1 MSESGIW
8 VVAGRRGREMWVRR
22 SRCWAGA
29 VLTGV
34 VIAGSAVAA
43 PAAAQPAD
51 SETPTGVTASGG
63 DRQAVVSFTAPATAE
78 AVESYTVTATDV
90 TAPGRGGQISS
101 GADSPITAT
110 SLTNGDSYTFTVTAN
125 YQDGP
130 GPASDPSDPV
140 VVGVAPSISGTPPSG
155 TAGTAYMFTFAVTG
169 DPAPTVDPY
178 GPAQTSG
185 GGFPGPCGVII
196 STSGPKL
203 GLPPGLTLSSTG
215 VLSGTPTA
223 PGQYAFT
230 PEATNAVATTYG
242 NQVTITIAPA
252 SAASVTI
259 SAGNGQNTAPGAAF
273 SNLSV
278 TVTDASG
285 QPVVGRTVTFTVSS
299 GAATFPSPTSPS
311 CTSPTATATTNSAG
325 VATAPTLTAGTTTG
339 PVTVTATTRNAD
351 GTTVG
356 TTFMETVGT
365 PGPAR
370 ADMTVTLTAPGTI
383 SRGAVGTVKVTV
395 TNKGPSAA
403 TKVAAAVYIP
413 PTFTVTNAGGGTT
426 TWGVTVFTVP
436 TLSPG
441 ASATFTV
448 GVRAGNRTGR
458 SVLAAVTAAT
468 TTDPNPYNNIT
479 AVVSTIR

>member
-1 MSESGIW
+1 MSGLRTWI
-8 VVAGRRGREMWVRR
+8 VAGRRDREVRVRR
-22 SRCWAGA
+22 PGYWAGA
-29 VLTGV
+29 ILTGV
-34 VIAGSAVAA
+34 VILGSAAA
-43 PAAAQPAD
+43 PAAAQPAGSD
-51 SETPTGVTASGG
+51 APIGVTATGG
-63 DRQAVVSFTAPATAE
+63 DTQAVVSFTLPATAD
-78 AVESYTVTATDV
+78 VVQSYTVAASDV
-90 TAPGRGGQISS
+90 TDPSRGGQISS
-101 GADSPITAT
+101 GSDSPITAT

-130 GPASDPSDPV
+130 GAASDPSDPV

-155 TAGTAYMFTFAVTG
+155 TAGTPYIFTFAVTG

-252 SAASVTI
+252 AAASVTI

-278 TVTDASG
+278 IVTDASG
-285 QPVVGRTVTFTVSS
+285 QPVVGRTVTFTVTS
-299 GAATFPSPTSPS
+299 GAATFFSPTSPS
-311 CTSPTATATTNSAG
+311 CTSSTATAVTNSAG
-325 VATAPTLTAGTTTG
+325 VATSPTLTAGMTTG
-339 PVTVTATTRNAD
+339 PVTVTATTSIAD

-370 ADMTVTLTAPGTI
+370 ADLTVTLTAPGTI
-383 SRGAVGTVKVTV
+383 SRGAVGTVKITV

-403 TKVAAAVYIP
+403 TKIAAAVYIP
-413 PTFTVTNAGGGTT
+413 PTFTVTNTGGGTT

-436 TLSPG
+436 TLAPAMST
-441 ASATFTV
+441 TFTV
-448 GVRAGNRTGR
+448 TVKAGNRTGR
-458 SVLAAVTAAT
+458 SVLAAITAAT
-468 TTDPNPYNNIT
+468 TTDPNLYNNI
-479 AVVSTIR
+479 AAAISTIK

>member
-1 MSESGIW
+1 
-8 VVAGRRGREMWVRR
+8 
-22 SRCWAGA
+22 
-29 VLTGV
+29 
-34 VIAGSAVAA
+34 
-43 PAAAQPAD
+43 
-51 SETPTGVTASGG
+51 
-63 DRQAVVSFTAPATAE
+63 VVSFTAPATAE

-90 TAPGRGGQISS
+90 TAPERGGQTSS
-101 GADSPITAT
+101 GMDSPITAT

-140 VVGVAPSISGTPPSG
+140 VVGVAPSISGTPPPSG
-155 TAGTAYMFTFAVTG
+155 TVGTPYGFAFAVTG
-169 DPAPTVDPY
+169 DPVPTVDPN
-178 GPAQTSG
+178 GPAATSG
-185 GGFPGPCGVII
+185 GGVSGPCG
-196 STSGPKL
+196 TSFTRGPAL

-223 PGQYAFT
+223 PGQFTFT
-230 PEATNAVATTYG
+230 PEATNAVATTFAA
-242 NQVTITIAPA
+242 QVTITIAPA
-252 SAASVTI
+252 AAAAVTVLD
-259 SAGNGQNTAPGAAF
+259 GNGQAAAPGAAF
-273 SNLSV
+273 SKPLSV

-285 QPVVGRTVTFTVSS
+285 QPVLGRTVTYTVTS
-299 GAATFPSPTSPS
+299 GAATFPSLTPPS

-325 VATAPTLTAGTTTG
+325 VATSPTLTAGTTTG

-383 SRGAVGTVKVTV
+383 SHGAVGTVKVTV

-448 GVRAGNRTGR
+448 SVRAGNRTGR

-479 AVVSTIR
+479 AAVSTIR